1 MTAKQHHPDE
11 LLKLKDILTRNSLA
25 FGEVRLTSGENSTV
39 YVDGKLATCRA
50 EAMPLIGRIF
60 LSKIKDEGW
69 TPEAVGGLTVGADPI
84 AMAIARGSLATPP
97 TINAFIVRKAVKE
110 HGKHRLVEGIERPEG
125 CNVVII
131 DDVCTKGG
139 STAQA
144 IQTARKV
151 GMNVLGAVCLVD
163 RQQGATEFLE
173 REFNLRLASIFTLA
187 DLLAHKEL
195 LDAEPVRAAG

>member
-1 MTAKQHHPDE
+1 MTAMQHHPDE

-84 AMAIARGSLATPP
+84 AMAIARESLATPP

-110 HGKHRLVEGIERPEG
+110 HGKHRLVEGIEKPEG

-144 IQTARKV
+144 IETARKV
-151 GMNVLGAVCLVD
+151 GMNVLGAACLVD
-163 RQQGATEFLE
+163 RQQGATQLLV

>member
-1 MTAKQHHPDE
+1 MTAMQHHPDE

-84 AMAIARGSLATPP
+84 AMAIARESLATPP
-97 TINAFIVRKAVKE
+97 TINAFIVRKAAKE
-110 HGKHRLVEGIERPEG
+110 HGQHRLVEGIEKPEG

-131 DDVCTKGG
+131 DGVCTKGG

-144 IQTARKV
+144 IETARKV
-151 GMNVLGAVCLVD
+151 GMNVLGAACLVD
-163 RQQGATEFLE
+163 RQQGATQLLV

>member
-1 MTAKQHHPDE
+1 MTAMQHHPDE

-84 AMAIARGSLATPP
+84 AMAIARESLATPP
-97 TINAFIVRKAVKE
+97 TIT
-110 HGKHRLVEGIERPEG
+110 P
-125 CNVVII
+125 
-131 DDVCTKGG
+131 
-139 STAQA
+139 S
-144 IQTARKV
+144 
-151 GMNVLGAVCLVD
+151 
-163 RQQGATEFLE
+163 
-173 REFNLRLASIFTLA
+173 
-187 DLLAHKEL
+187 
-195 LDAEPVRAAG
+195 